1 MDLVGCSCAGFSY
14 TDKYCEAMEEFYG
27 WLCGNYDGKT
37 YEYNDLQHKIAN
49 NIKSDE
55 SEIRMLVPF
64 MLKAGILNESCV
76 IRGGSRIRKII
87 LAKNLITEN
96 GERFLQ
102 FLKVYNQR
110 KILPKEAKERVMDI
124 FYKFGYIQFE
134 KLYNGEEPIYKDVI
148 SFLNKFDSIDKNEF
162 FILTTL
168 RSQNRMAERDNIIQM
183 YRNNQ
188 IADINI
194 VSCINAYQYI
204 MKLLIALGVVRM
216 SGSAYKL
223 TDMYKGDVFNV

>member
-14 TDKYCEAMEEFYG
+14 TDKYCEAMEEFYS
-27 WLCGNYDGKT
+27 WLCENYDGKT

-64 MLKAGILNESCV
+64 MLKAGILNESYV
-76 IRGGSRIRKII
+76 IRGGSRIRKIV
-87 LAKNLITEN
+87 LSKNLITEN
-96 GERFLQ
+96 GEYFLQ

-110 KILPKEAKERVMDI
+110 NMLPEKAQKKVMDI
-124 FYKFGYIQFE
+124 FYKFGYIQFQ
-134 KLYNGEEPIYKDVI
+134 KLYSGEELVYKDVV

-168 RSQNRMAERDNIIQM
+168 RSQNRMADRDNIIQM

-188 IADINI
+188 IADIKI

-216 SGSAYKL
+216 SGSTYRL
-223 TDMYKGDVFNV
+223 SDLYKGDVFNV